1 MTRASLPRIQLPIV
15 TTGSKG
21 AERGQEARATGGQSG
36 LAERKTQ
43 LGPYT
48 EKGGGGKGFRYPPL
62 GKEKAKDILCFLHY
76 SPAPRKE
83 PDT

>member
-1 MTRASLPRIQLPIV
+1 MGWLRE
-15 TTGSKG
+15 KN
-21 AERGQEARATGGQSG
+21 
-36 LAERKTQ
+36 Q

-76 SPAPRKE
+76 SPAPRTE
-83 PDT
+83 PVT